1 MRVLVI
7 GKAKTGTTALVH
19 LIKHAMAPC
28 GLVMEPKSIL
38 EFGRE
43 SQEKSGNEAIK
54 IIYEHFIDRQRHLNA
69 IVHGEFGFPVDKVV
83 FITRDVRDEM
93 ISRLMYFAK
102 PMRNQGLPKDSPE
115 EKWAQWIELLEEK
128 EQKPQEISFK
138 CLCDRFKAIFDVDV
152 WSNITRMQENVRYE
166 NFRNKAVARHKIV
179 VAYEDMITG
188 QMDELE
194 SYLGVTLPSD
204 MSSVNLGSFG
214 YTKRSGTAGNWRT
227 FFTEE
232 DVEILRPHIGAKL
245 DDARYQDWALN
256 PQSGLNPDDYS
267 RYVARLALG

>member
-19 LIKHAMAPC
+19 LIKHAIEPC

-38 EFGRE
+38 EFGHE
-43 SQEKSGNEAIK
+43 SLKNNGNESIK
-54 IIYEHFIDRQRHLNA
+54 IIYEHFIHRQRHLNA

-93 ISRLMYFAK
+93 ISRLLYFAK
-102 PMRNQGLPKDSPE
+102 PMRNQGLPKDSPA

-128 EQKPQEISFK
+128 EQRPGDISFRF
-138 CLCDRFKAIFDVDV
+138 LCDRFKAIFDMDIWANV
-152 WSNITRMQENVRYE
+152 TRMQESVRYE
-166 NFRNKAVARHKIV
+166 NFRNKGVAREKIV
-179 VAYEDMITG
+179 VTYEDMVAGRMTDLG
-188 QMDELE
+188 
-194 SYLGVTLPSD
+194 SYLGVALPSD
-204 MSSVNLGSFG
+204 MSNVNLGPFG
-214 YTKRSGTAGNWRT
+214 YTKRSGTSGNWRA

-232 DVEILRPHIGAKL
+232 DVKILRPLIGAKL
-245 DDARYQDWALN
+245 DDARYQDWALS
-256 PQSGLNPDDYS
+256 PQLALNPDDYS